1 MDSISVNYAL
11 KFQVKFATHYKWTE
25 CKRLFNCKTGR
36 EIKKTLN
43 GGSIGYWIQGK
54 FITLANLAKEVEL
67 IPKQEMPF

>member
-1 MDSISVNYAL
+1 MNSISVNYTL
-11 KFQVKFATHYKWTE
+11 KLQVKFATNYKWTE

-67 IPKQEMPF
+67 IPKEKMPF

>member
-1 MDSISVNYAL
+1 MNSISVNYTL
-11 KFQVKFATHYKWTE
+11 KWQVRFATNYKWTS

-43 GGSIGYWIQGK
+43 GGSIGYWIQCK

-67 IPKQEMPF
+67 IPKQEIPF